1 MKLSWRYIANIT
13 CNIHEGDD
21 DRVEISE
28 GDDER
33 VEISEE
39 EDVTDKQVQSYISK
53 LQTYVQKKPK
63 NKIFFA
69 NLQEIEL
76 LIDKFFTIN
85 LSRTSILCDLFTGID
100 KRRRPN

>member
-1 MKLSWRYIANIT
+1 MKLSWRYIATKT

-21 DRVEISE
+21 
-28 GDDER
+28 ER
-33 VEISEE
+33 VEIPEE

-63 NKIFFA
+63 KIFA

>member
-1 MKLSWRYIANIT
+1 MILSWRYIATKT

-21 DRVEISE
+21 ERVEISE

-33 VEISEE
+33 VEIPEE

-63 NKIFFA
+63 KNFA

>member
-1 MKLSWRYIANIT
+1 MKLSWRYIANKT
-13 CNIHEGDD
+13 CNIHEA
-21 DRVEISE
+21 
-28 GDDER
+28 DDER
-33 VEISEE
+33 VEIPEE

-63 NKIFFA
+63 KNFA

-100 KRRRPN
+100 KRRRIN

>member
-1 MKLSWRYIANIT
+1 MKLSWRYIATKT
-13 CNIHEGDD
+13 CNIH
-21 DRVEISE
+21 E

-63 NKIFFA
+63 KI
-69 NLQEIEL
+69 LQTCRKLSFL
-76 LIDKFFTIN
+76 LIIFLQLTFQGLVYYVIYS
-85 LSRTSILCDLFTGID
+85 LE
-100 KRRRPN
+100 

>member
-1 MKLSWRYIANIT
+1 MKLSWRYIAT
-13 CNIHEGDD
+13 KTGNIH
-21 DRVEISE
+21 E

-63 NKIFFA
+63 K
-69 NLQEIEL
+69 NLQTCRKLSFL
-76 LIDKFFTIN
+76 LIIFLQLTFQGLVYYVIYS
-85 LSRTSILCDLFTGID
+85 LE
-100 KRRRPN
+100 

>member
-1 MKLSWRYIANIT
+1 MKLSWRYIATKT
-13 CNIHEGDD
+13 CNIE
-21 DRVEISE
+21 E

-33 VEISEE
+33 VEIPEE

-63 NKIFFA
+63 NFFA

-100 KRRRPN
+100 KRRRIN

>member
-1 MKLSWRYIANIT
+1 MKLSWRYIATKT
-13 CNIHEGDD
+13 CNIY
-21 DRVEISE
+21 E

-33 VEISEE
+33 VEIPEE

-53 LQTYVQKKPK
+53 LQTYVQKKP
-63 NKIFFA
+63 KIFFA

>member
-1 MKLSWRYIANIT
+1 MKLSWRYIANKT

-21 DRVEISE
+21 
-28 GDDER
+28 ER
-33 VEISEE
+33 VEIPEE

-63 NKIFFA
+63 KIFA

>member
-1 MKLSWRYIANIT
+1 MKLSWRYIATKT
-13 CNIHEGDD
+13 CNIH
-21 DRVEISE
+21 E

-63 NKIFFA
+63 NF
-69 NLQEIEL
+69 LQTCRKLSFL
-76 LIDKFFTIN
+76 LIIFLQLTFQGLVYYVIYS
-85 LSRTSILCDLFTGID
+85 LE
-100 KRRRPN
+100 

>member
-1 MKLSWRYIANIT
+1 MKLSWRYIATKT
-13 CNIHEGDD
+13 CNIE
-21 DRVEISE
+21 E

-63 NKIFFA
+63 KSFA

-76 LIDKFFTIN
+76 LIDNFFTIN

-100 KRRRPN
+100 KRRRIN

>member
-1 MKLSWRYIANIT
+1 MKLSWRYIAT
-13 CNIHEGDD
+13 KTGNIH
-21 DRVEISE
+21 E

-63 NKIFFA
+63 KIFA

-100 KRRRPN
+100 KRRRIN

>member
-1 MKLSWRYIANIT
+1 MKLSWRYIATKT

-21 DRVEISE
+21 
-28 GDDER
+28 ER
-33 VEISEE
+33 VEIPEGD
-39 EDVTDKQVQSYISK
+39 DVTDKQVQSYISK

-63 NKIFFA
+63 NCFA

-76 LIDKFFTIN
+76 LIDNFFTIN
-85 LSRTSILCDLFTGID
+85 LSRSSILCDLFTGID

>member
-1 MKLSWRYIANIT
+1 MKLSWRYIATKT
-13 CNIHEGDD
+13 CNIQ
-21 DRVEISE
+21 E

-39 EDVTDKQVQSYISK
+39 QDATDKQVQSYISK

-63 NKIFFA
+63 KLFA

-76 LIDKFFTIN
+76 LIDNFFYN
-85 LSRTSILCDLFTGID
+85 
-100 KRRRPN
+100 

>member
-1 MKLSWRYIANIT
+1 MKLSWRYIATKT
-13 CNIHEGDD
+13 CNIH
-21 DRVEISE
+21 E

-63 NKIFFA
+63 IFFA

-76 LIDKFFTIN
+76 LIDNFFTIN

>member
-1 MKLSWRYIANIT
+1 MKLSWRYIATKT
-13 CNIHEGDD
+13 CNIH
-21 DRVEISE
+21 E

-63 NKIFFA
+63 KIFA

-100 KRRRPN
+100 KRRRIN

>member
-1 MKLSWRYIANIT
+1 MKLSWRYIANKT

-21 DRVEISE
+21 
-28 GDDER
+28 ER
-33 VEISEE
+33 VEIPEE
-39 EDVTDKQVQSYISK
+39 EDVNDKQVQSYISK

-63 NKIFFA
+63 IFFA

-76 LIDKFFTIN
+76 LIDNFFTIN

>member
-1 MKLSWRYIANIT
+1 MKLSWRYIATKT

-21 DRVEISE
+21 
-28 GDDER
+28 ER
-33 VEISEE
+33 VEIPEE

-63 NKIFFA
+63 KNFA

>member
-1 MKLSWRYIANIT
+1 MKLSWRYIANKT
-13 CNIHEGDD
+13 CTIH
-21 DRVEISE
+21 E

-33 VEISEE
+33 VEIPEE

-63 NKIFFA
+63 NIFA

>member
-1 MKLSWRYIANIT
+1 MKLSWRYIGNKT

-21 DRVEISE
+21 
-28 GDDER
+28 ER
-33 VEISEE
+33 VEIPEE

-53 LQTYVQKKPK
+53 LQTFVQKKPK
-63 NKIFFA
+63 KFFA

-100 KRRRPN
+100 KRRRIN